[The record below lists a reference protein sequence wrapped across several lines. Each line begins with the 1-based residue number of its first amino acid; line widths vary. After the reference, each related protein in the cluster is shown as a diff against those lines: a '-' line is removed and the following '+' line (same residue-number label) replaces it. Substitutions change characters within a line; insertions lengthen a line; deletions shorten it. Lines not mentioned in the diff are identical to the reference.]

1 MSFEIRQGDTNPAL
15 VADLTYEDG
24 TAATIPAGSTV
35 NLILKN
41 TDATVTYLT
50 AACTFSG
57 NTVTYSWQAS
67 DTAVAGD
74 YVAEFQVTY
83 PDSTVRLFPTSGYFA
98 LTITPKLS
106 GTDKPRPT
114 YLTTAD
120 VIAQARVYLDGRV
133 RPGRNKLAAAIGV
146 TDETLS
152 FSYDTA
158 GAAQG
163 LPLSI
168 GLETLYVWDGAGR
181 GPYTV
186 ERGADGTIPAQHAA
200 GDPILI
206 DPEFTDA
213 QILSAV
219 NQTLNRLPSSGV
231 YAVKAIDTTLN
242 STRQGYDLATDVV
255 SVLDVRWQDPIDGS
269 QWTAMESFEV
279 ERNMPTDVFPSGV
292 ALFLP
297 ERPYLWPSP
306 VQVANNSGDTYKL
319 RVRYRSTFTPLTTL
333 FDDVLAVTGIPDSA
347 TDLLALG
354 AAVRLMDGR
363 AVQRVR
369 NQSQPDARDSAEVRV
384 QDVLNSAAA
393 LRQTYQTRVQEEAD
407 KLTREQPYRKP
418 ARRLM
423 GNNLRPFYR
432 QGWWY

>member
-1 MSFEIRQGDTNPAL
+1 MGFEIVSGDVLPVL
-15 VADLTYEDG
+15 VVDITDANGAVDLTG
-24 TAATIPAGSTV
+24 ASA
-35 NLILKN
+35 NLVLRN
-41 TDATVTYLT
+41 SDATAVYLN
-50 AACTFSG
+50 AACAVSG
-57 NTVTYSWQAS
+57 NTATYTWQPG
-67 DTAVAGD
+67 DTDVAGD
-74 YVAEFQVTY
+74 YVAEIVVTFA
-83 PDSTVRLFPTSGYFA
+83 DTTVQSFPTEGYFPVTIVPA
-98 LTITPKLS
+98 LT
-106 GTDKPRPT
+106 GTAKPRPT

-133 RPGRNKLAAAIGV
+133 RPGRNKLSAQIGT
-146 TDETLS
+146 TDTSLS
-152 FSYDTA
+152 FAYDTA

-163 LPLSI
+163 LPISI
-168 GLETLYVWDGAGR
+168 GLETLYVWDGNGR

-186 ERGADGTIPAQHAA
+186 ERGADGTIPSQHAT
-200 GDPILI
+200 GDPVLI

-231 YAVKAIDTTLN
+231 YAVKAIDTTIN
-242 STRQGYDLATDVV
+242 STQQGYDLADDVV

-306 VQVANNSGDTYKL
+306 VQVSNNSGDTYKL
-319 RVRYRSTFTPLTTL
+319 RVRYRSTFTPLGTL
-333 FDDVLAVTGIPDSA
+333 FDDVLTVTGIPDSA

-369 NQSQPDARDSAEVRV
+369 NQSQPDPRDSAEVRV

-407 KLTREQPYRKP
+407 KLSREQPYRKP

-432 QGWWY
+432 QGGW